1 MSRSKGAG
9 QRMGCVALDRIG
21 TTRQC
26 PRTRRRRGVVTWASS
41 SKEGR
46 GKDALAREDAIVVT
60 ATARRISHT
69 PKRGGEE
76 DDVIVGSTS
85 GGGGGVGA
93 LE

>member
-1 MSRSKGAG
+1 MSRSKGGG
-9 QRMGCVALDRIG
+9 QRTGCVALDRIG

-26 PRTRRRRGVVTWASS
+26 PKTRRRRGVVTWASL

-46 GKDALAREDAIVVT
+46 EKDALAREDAIIVM
-60 ATARRISHT
+60 ATAHRISHT

-85 GGGGGVGA
+85 GGGGGLGA